1 MALDP
6 EMLKQLLDV
15 FRIELEEHLSSFD
28 RILVALERTEDD
40 AQRGAHLEEI
50 IRGTH
55 SLKGA
60 ARAVGIGEIEKL
72 SHGME
77 DLVAAHR
84 QHSLDFTEMTEGL
97 YRATDAIREAWR
109 ACQPQEK
116 PPRHAPAA
124 SPAVTPP
131 GNHAGDQ
138 SASASTGDDSPFTHY
153 PSSAANQRAGSDRR
167 GEPEERRVIRRRF
180 DDAVAPRDTVRVD
193 TSKLDALMAQVQEL
207 LVMQIRGEQR
217 LQELGELR
225 LTLSELDRD
234 HRELVAAV
242 SRLAKTTKD
251 PEMASLEQVLSNLR
265 ERASGAGRAVDSLT
279 HAVSTD
285 GMRTALITADL
296 QEGIRKARMLPV
308 GTLFDTF
315 PRMVRDL
322 SKENNKEVDLVTSG
336 TEIELDKQILE
347 ALKDPLT
354 HLLRNAIDH
363 GLQEPDERERA
374 GKPRRGR
381 ISLAASQVGNNI
393 LVEVSDDGAGIAP
406 DVVLA
411 RAVEKDVISPEQ
423 ADNATDAEAF
433 MLIFRSGFSTSST
446 VTDISGR
453 GVGLDVVRENVGKLG
468 GVVDVSSEKGK
479 GTSFRMTLP
488 LTVSTFRGLLIE
500 AGGREFAIALSSV
513 VRAMR
518 INHDAIREVGGRQ
531 VVIVDDLP
539 IPFVPLCDVL
549 ELPAAADVD
558 TEDNALCVVVL
569 GIADRRVAFGV
580 DLVVRE
586 EEIIVKNLG
595 PQLARVRNVSAA
607 TIMGDGRVVII
618 LNVGDLSRS
627 AQPVASQVVLQT
639 RHIRSRRSG
648 TSRVL
653 VVDDSPTT
661 QTLERNIL
669 TTAGYDVHV
678 ADSVPKAF
686 EVLERL
692 EIDLIVSDV
701 EMPGES
707 GYELTRRVRSDERI
721 SRTPII
727 LISFRDTDADRK
739 RGIDAG
745 ADAYIAKSSFN
756 QENLVATVKQLV

>member
-6 EMLKQLLDV
+6 DMLKQLLDV
-15 FRIELEEHLSSFD
+15 FRVELEEHLSAFD
-28 RILVALERTEDD
+28 RILVALEKTEDD
-40 AQRGAHLEEI
+40 EQRSGHLDEI
-50 IRGTH
+50 MRAAH

-60 ARAVGIGEIEKL
+60 SRAVGIAEIEKL

-77 DLVAAHR
+77 DLIAAYR
-84 QHSLDFTEMTEGL
+84 QGEQDFTDMTEGL
-97 YRATDAIREAWR
+97 YNASDSIRDAWR
-109 ACQPQEK
+109 DCQPQQRRPQ
-116 PPRHAPAA
+116 PPPAPSPTQEPPAA
-124 SPAVTPP
+124 E
-131 GNHAGDQ
+131 D
-138 SASASTGDDSPFTHY
+138 ASSFARDP
-153 PSSAANQRAGSDRR
+153 SAAANHRRRGDRR
-167 GEPEERRVIRRRF
+167 QEPQERRVAHRRF

-234 HRELVAAV
+234 HRELLAAV
-242 SRLAKTTKD
+242 SRLAKTTRD
-251 PEMASLEQVLSNLR
+251 PEMASLEDVLSHLR

-279 HAVSTD
+279 HDVATD
-285 GMRTALITADL
+285 GMRTALITAEL

-308 GTLFDTF
+308 KTLFDTF

-322 SKENNKEVDLVTSG
+322 SKQHNKEVDLVTSG
-336 TEIELDKQILE
+336 ADIELDKQILE

-363 GLQEPDERERA
+363 GLEEPDERERA
-374 GKPRRGR
+374 NKPRRGR
-381 ISLAASQVGNNI
+381 ITLLASQVGNNI
-393 LVEVSDDGAGIAP
+393 LLEVRDDGGGIDLDA
-406 DVVLA
+406 VLT
-411 RAVEKDVISPEQ
+411 RAIEKDVLSPEQ
-423 ADNATDAEAF
+423 ADSATDPEAL

-468 GVVDVSSEKGK
+468 GVVDVESEVGK

-500 AGGREFAIALSSV
+500 AGGREFAVSLSSV

-518 INHDAIREVGGRQ
+518 ISHDLVREVGGRS
-531 VVIVDDLP
+531 VIVVDDLP
-539 IPFVPLCDVL
+539 IPFVSLCDVL
-549 ELPAAADVD
+549 ELPVAADVGVEDD
-558 TEDNALCVVVL
+558 TLCVVVL

-580 DLVVRE
+580 DSVIKE
-586 EEIIVKNLG
+586 EEIIVKSLG

-618 LNVGDLSRS
+618 LNVGDLIRS
-627 AQPVASQVVLQT
+627 AQPTASQIVSLE
-639 RHIRSRRSG
+639 RHARSRRSD
-648 TSRVL
+648 TPRVL

-661 QTLERNIL
+661 RTLERNIL
-669 TTAGYDVHV
+669 STAGYDVQV
-678 ADSVPKAF
+678 AGNVPEAV
-686 EVLERL
+686 EILETGG
-692 EIDLIVSDV
+692 IDLIVSDV

-707 GYELTRRVRSDERI
+707 GYELTRRVRADERL

-739 RGIDAG
+739 HGIDAG

-756 QENLVATVKQLV
+756 QESLLATVKQLV